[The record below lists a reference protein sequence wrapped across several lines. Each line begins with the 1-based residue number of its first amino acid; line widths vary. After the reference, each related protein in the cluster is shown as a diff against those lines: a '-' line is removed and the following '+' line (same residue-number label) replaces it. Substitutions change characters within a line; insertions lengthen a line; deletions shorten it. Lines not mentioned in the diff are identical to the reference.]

1 MATIK
6 DVARLAGV
14 SVATVSRVINN
25 SPKASEASRQ
35 SVGAAMETLNY
46 HPNANARALAQQSTE
61 TVGLVVGDVSDP
73 FFGAMVKAVEQV
85 AYRTGN
91 FLLIGN
97 GYHNV
102 QKERQAIEQLIRHR
116 CAALVVHAKMIPD
129 EELAGLM
136 KQIPG
141 MVLINRILP
150 GYETR
155 CVALDD
161 RYGAW
166 LATRHLIQQGHTRIG
181 YLCSNHDISDAE
193 DRLQGYYAAL
203 EESGLPCN
211 DRLVTFAEPDESG
224 GEQAMTELLGRG
236 RHFSAVACY
245 NDSMAAG
252 AMGVLN
258 DNGIDVPREISLIG
272 FDDVLISRYVRPRL
286 TTVRYPIV
294 TMATQAAELALALAE
309 QRPAPEIT
317 HLFSP
322 TLVRRH
328 SVVPRRKAISRSDR
342 DARRWPGNPALADI
356 APAEA
361 FIKIAAGGVEISSIA
376 RAAGIIDHMPLQF
389 SGQPLTARGGRDVQ
403 RRQPGKQILA
413 ADQIAAPEA
422 NRAEQL
428 LAFHG
433 NKGQRQRLRR
443 LAMLHNAG
451 EERPRQRLAAKGLP
465 QPVGHLPGELRRS
478 VQRQDRHTS
487 FP

>member
-116 CAALVVHAKMIPD
+116 CA
-129 EELAGLM
+129 
-136 KQIPG
+136 
-141 MVLINRILP
+141 
-150 GYETR
+150 
-155 CVALDD
+155 ALDD

-328 SVVPRRKAISRSDR
+328 SVV
-342 DARRWPGNPALADI
+342 
-356 APAEA
+356 APQEGD
-361 FIKIAAGGVEISSIA
+361 KS
-376 RAAGIIDHMPLQF
+376 
-389 SGQPLTARGGRDVQ
+389 
-403 RRQPGKQILA
+403 
-413 ADQIAAPEA
+413 
-422 NRAEQL
+422 
-428 LAFHG
+428 
-433 NKGQRQRLRR
+433 
-443 LAMLHNAG
+443 
-451 EERPRQRLAAKGLP
+451 
-465 QPVGHLPGELRRS
+465 
-478 VQRQDRHTS
+478 
-487 FP
+487 

>member
-25 SPKASEASRQ
+25 SPKASDVSRQ
-35 SVGAAMETLNY
+35 AVSSAMEALNY

-85 AYRTGN
+85 AYNTGN

-97 GYHNV
+97 GYHNEE
-102 QKERQAIEQLIRHR
+102 KERQAIEQLIRHR
-116 CAALVVHAKMIPD
+116 CAALVVHAKLIPD
-129 EELAGLM
+129 AELADLM

-141 MVLINRILP
+141 MVLINRILS
-150 GYETR
+150 GFEKR

-181 YLCSNHDISDAE
+181 YICSNHAISDAE
-193 DRLQGYYAAL
+193 DRLQGYYDAL
-203 EESGLPCN
+203 KEHGLPCN

-224 GEQAMTELLGRG
+224 GELAMTELLGRG
-236 RHFSAVACY
+236 KQFTAVACY

-258 DNGIDVPREISLIG
+258 DNGIDVPQEISLMG
-272 FDDVLISRYVRPRL
+272 FDDVLVSRYVRPRL
-286 TTVRYPIV
+286 TTIRYPIV
-294 TMATQAAELALALAE
+294 TMATQAAELALALADN
-309 QRPAPEIT
+309 RPLPDIT

-328 SVVPRRKAISRSDR
+328 SVISPNEAPKA
-342 DARRWPGNPALADI
+342 
-356 APAEA
+356 
-361 FIKIAAGGVEISSIA
+361 
-376 RAAGIIDHMPLQF
+376 
-389 SGQPLTARGGRDVQ
+389 
-403 RRQPGKQILA
+403 
-413 ADQIAAPEA
+413 
-422 NRAEQL
+422 
-428 LAFHG
+428 
-433 NKGQRQRLRR
+433 
-443 LAMLHNAG
+443 
-451 EERPRQRLAAKGLP
+451 
-465 QPVGHLPGELRRS
+465 
-478 VQRQDRHTS
+478 
-487 FP
+487 